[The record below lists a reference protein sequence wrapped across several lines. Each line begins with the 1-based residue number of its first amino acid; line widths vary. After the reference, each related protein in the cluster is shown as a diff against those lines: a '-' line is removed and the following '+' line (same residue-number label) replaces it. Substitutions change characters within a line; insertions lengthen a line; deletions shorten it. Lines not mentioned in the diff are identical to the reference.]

1 MSKLDFVME
10 MAKSEVNRRAMQEIA
25 HTDHTNYGDAYCIGI
40 D

>member
-10 MAKSEVNRRAMQEIA
+10 IAKTEVERRAKLEMA
-25 HTDHTNYGDAYCIGI
+25 HTDHTNYGDSYCIGI